1 MRNEIFKIQNPTLR
15 NMKRLLLL
23 VACMAAIGMARG
35 ADTLTLRSPDGRLAA
50 HFWLA
55 DGGRPMYSLEREGKA
70 VVRDSRMGF
79 TLEWRKSD
87 LASGFHVGDVRR
99 SSFDEVWHPVWGEE
113 SNIRNHYNEM
123 AVTLEQNHYLDHEGK
138 RVDKPT
144 VMVVRF
150 RLYDDGL
157 GFRYEFPQKAESKAD
172 AASTDALTQ
181 SHNNAITNSLVTF
194 WLTDELTEFRMT
206 GDHTAWWIPGDYD
219 TQEFNY
225 TQSRLSQVREL
236 HNNPHL
242 TGGWPWKSFSDTG
255 LQTALQMKT
264 DDGLYINIHEAAV
277 LYFPTMNLNII
288 NEESR
293 MKNEESIAAS
303 ADSSFFTL
311 HSSFS
316 LKVHLTP
323 DATGY
328 VGRLQSPCYTPW
340 RTIQVCESATDVLR
354 SRLILNLN
362 EPCALEDVSWIHPV
376 KYMGVWWEMISDHST
391 WGYTNDFPSVRL
403 PGDPSLPPS
412 LQGSVTDY
420 TKAKPHGR
428 HGANNANVRRYIDFA
443 AEHGFDALLIEG
455 WNIGWEDWYG
465 KDKDYV
471 FDFQTPYPDFDL
483 PALNEYAHRKGI
495 RLIMHHES
503 SSSVSNYERF
513 MEPAYNLMNK
523 YGYDAVKSGYVGR
536 IVPHGEHH
544 YSQPIINHYHRA
556 IVEAAKHKIMVNA
569 HEAVRPTGLCR
580 TWPNMIGNES
590 AMGTEFRGR
599 INPGHTTILPF
610 TRLQGGPMDYTPGI
624 FETDMEKNAPW
635 NRDLMRHTICNQL
648 GLYVT
653 FYSPLQMAADFPEH
667 YEPHMDAF
675 QFIKDVAVDWDTSIY
690 IAAEIGDYIVT
701 ARHPKTSTLNLAA
714 DGVGT
719 LADGKKG
726 VISNAAR
733 FVYGSDEANG
743 VNGLDGMIPRDTWYI
758 GGVTDEEAR
767 EVEVKLDFLK
777 PGVKYEATI
786 YADAKDASGYVSDVH
801 IGWEAAQKEGYN
813 PKAYTITKKKVTSK
827 SKLKLRMAP
836 CGGFAVSIREI
847 K

>member
-1 MRNEIFKIQNPTLR
+1 MGIVGLW
-15 NMKRLLLL
+15 
-23 VACMAAIGMARG
+23 V
-35 ADTLTLRSPDGRLAA
+35 LTMVGLGCEAQATERQQSPDGRLEVR
-50 HFWLA
+50 FDLE
-55 DGGRPMYSLEREGKA
+55 GGAPHYSVYRDGKA
-70 VVRDSRMGF
+70 VVLPSRMGF
-79 TLEWRKSD
+79 TVEWRKSD
-87 LASGFHVGDVRR
+87 LASGFRVKEVHR
-99 SSFDEVWHPVWGEE
+99 SSMDEVWQPVWGEE
-113 SNIRNHYNEM
+113 ANVRNHYNELLV
-123 AVTLEQNHYLDHEGK
+123 ALEQDHYLDHEGK
-138 RVDKPT
+138 RVERPT
-144 VMVVRF
+144 VMRIRF
-150 RLYDDGL
+150 RVYDDGV
-157 GFRYEFPQKAESKAD
+157 GFRYEWPDVTGSDEMA
-172 AASTDALTQ
+172 Q
-181 SHNNAITNSLVTF
+181 SPIYNSLVYF

-225 TQSRLSQVREL
+225 TKSRLSEVGSL
-236 HNNPHL
+236 HNKPHL

-264 DDGLYINIHEAAV
+264 DDGLYVNIHEAAV
-277 LYFPTMNLNII
+277 LDFPTMNLNLTF
-288 NEESR
+288 NEEVY
-293 MKNEESIAAS
+293 
-303 ADSSFFTL
+303 T
-311 HSSFS
+311 

-328 VGRLQSPCYTPW
+328 VGRLQTPCVSPW
-340 RTIQVCESATDVLR
+340 RTVQVCEKATDVLK
-354 SRLILNLN
+354 SRLTLNLN

-376 KYMGVWWEMISDHST
+376 KYMGVWWEMISDKSC
-391 WGYTNDFPSVRL
+391 WSITNDFPSVRL
-403 PGDPSLPPS
+403 PGDPSVPPS
-412 LQGSVTDY
+412 LAGSYTDY
-420 TKAKPHGR
+420 TQCKPHGR
-428 HGANNANVRRYIDFA
+428 HAANTENVKRYIDFA
-443 AEHGFDALLIEG
+443 AANGFDALLIEG

-465 KDKDYV
+465 KEKDFV
-471 FDFQTPYPDFDL
+471 FDFVTPYPDFDL
-483 PALNEYAHRKGI
+483 PGLNRYAHEKGI

-503 SSSVSNYERF
+503 SSSISNYERW
-513 MEPAYNLMNK
+513 MDTAYRLMNR
-523 YGYDAVKSGYVGR
+523 YGYDAVKSGYVGK

-556 IVEAAKHKIMVNA
+556 IVEAAKHHIMVNA

-599 INPGHTTILPF
+599 ILPGHTTILPF

-635 NRDLMRHTICNQL
+635 NHDLMRHTICNQL

-667 YEPHMDAF
+667 YEPYMDAF

-690 IAAEIGDYIVT
+690 LYAEPGDYIVT
-701 ARHPKTSTLNLAA
+701 ARHPKTATLNQAA
-714 DGVGT
+714 EGVGK
-719 LADGKKG
+719 LPDGKQG
-726 VISNAAR
+726 VINSATR
-733 FVYGSDEANG
+733 FVYGLTGPTSLT
-743 VNGLDGMIPRDTWYI
+743 GLTPLDTWFV

-801 IGWEAAQKEGYN
+801 IGWEAARAEGYN